1 MEKKHYNELV
11 LLSQEIYDHAADRL
25 TNYCAERY
33 CGIGND
39 SMEQQLEDYLFTA
52 RQTSAFLLGNALA
65 LLSPESREEEIQSNL
80 PPTHWFFAFRTK
92 RHATPPS
99 AVLEYPQ
106 AERSRT

>member
-25 TNYCAERY
+25 TNYCAEKY

-65 LLSPESREEEIQSNL
+65 LLSPESREEEIQSFL
-80 PPTHWFFAFRTK
+80 KDLRRVTA
-92 RHATPPS
+92 
-99 AVLEYPQ
+99 L
-106 AERSRT
+106 AESKFDGDSRPN